1 MLEGNTIFFKCLQ
14 YLSAETD
21 LGVHHIF
28 FNIDGAEALLA
39 GDAGDERPRVAV
51 RDLVEHQRA
60 RIPRTVG
67 IEHVNRNVVFAD
79 REYCVFVQNASS
91 HVGEFAQLRISDLLD
106 VLRIGHNAR
115 VGHQEA
121 RYVRP
126 VFVEVRLEA
135 ARKNGTRNVRAPT
148 GHHLDLAVRRR
159 AVEPRHNEAAVLLQ
173 NALEVFR
180 RLLKIKRAVKLH
192 RYDVLGI
199 HEGEAEEIGH
209 QTGGEVFAAARNVV
223 NREVGERFAE
233 SAELFLNGRIEAE
246 LVLNLEEPPLNQ
258 IKDGLAVHVI
268 FNMGAAE
275 VEEIGELIVFR
286 GFAAGSGNN
295 DEAS

>member
-1 MLEGNTIFFKCLQ
+1 M
-14 YLSAETD
+14 
-21 LGVHHIF
+21 
-28 FNIDGAEALLA
+28 
-39 GDAGDERPRVAV
+39 
-51 RDLVEHQRA
+51 
-60 RIPRTVG
+60 
-67 IEHVNRNVVFAD
+67 
-79 REYCVFVQNASS
+79 QNASS

-223 NREVGERFAE
+223 NREVGERCAE